1 MNDTSHNSSGG
12 SEHQI
17 QFKSAEEEI
26 KFLRKKLDETQT
38 EFLEFQESSRELELE
53 YETQVEQLE
62 KKNNDY
68 LNQLAKLEI
77 ENDQLKSKYSIY
89 ANETQHKLNEYQ
101 EQIAGLQALNTR
113 LSSYI
118 RELEQNNDD
127 LERAR
132 RALAASL
139 EDFEC
144 QLNQQIER
152 NVLLENEVT
161 EKEELECIVQRLKE
175 ESRDLKHELIAKRS
189 EASKKKQQMI
199 DSCLALKS
207 PTDTSS
213 LSLTN
218 QSHLDDNEN
227 DKENHQNDQLKGEIA
242 AGAAASA
249 AQTGPA
255 KTESSLYRSSPS
267 NIKPSMVDS
276 TTSPPTTP
284 HTHFSFSPNSHQ
296 SSSDSSS
303 SKITDSKSQQTSNP
317 PSPTMPAMVMSP
329 SSRISA
335 LNIVSDL
342 LRKVL
347 SLESKLSTAKKVTT
361 E

>member
-1 MNDTSHNSSGG
+1 MNDAGHNTSGG
-12 SEHQI
+12 SESI
-17 QFKSAEEEI
+17 QFKSAEEEVL
-26 KFLRKKLDETQT
+26 FLRKKLDETQT
-38 EFLEFQESSRELELE
+38 EFLEFQESSRELEIE
-53 YETQVEQLE
+53 YETQVKQLE

-68 LNQLAKLEI
+68 MNQIAKLEI
-77 ENDQLKSKYSIY
+77 ENDQLKSKYSLY
-89 ANETQHKLNEYQ
+89 ANDTQHKLNEYQ
-101 EQIAGLQALNTR
+101 EQMNGLQALNTR

-175 ESRDLKHELIAKRS
+175 ESRDLKHELIAKQS
-189 EASKKKQQMI
+189 EASKRKQQMI
-199 DSCLALKS
+199 DSCLAFKS
-207 PTDTSS
+207 PADAS
-213 LSLTN
+213 LSLTS
-218 QSHLDDNEN
+218 QLTVDNSD
-227 DKENHQNDQLKGEIA
+227 DKENRDDQQKLEA
-242 AGAAASA
+242 ERM
-249 AQTGPA
+249 A
-255 KTESSLYRSSPS
+255 KTASSSICSSPAM
-267 NIKPSMVDS
+267 KPLMVDS
-276 TTSPPTTP
+276 TTSPPDTP
-284 HTHFSFSPNSHQ
+284 THFSFAANSLNNKSLDLSNKSSDIRSQQ
-296 SSSDSSS
+296 SS
-303 SKITDSKSQQTSNP
+303 NP
-317 PSPTMPAMVMSP
+317 SSPTMPAMVMSP

-347 SLESKLSTAKKVTT
+347 SLESKLSSAKRVTSG
-361 E
+361 

>member
-1 MNDTSHNSSGG
+1 MNNTSHNSSGG
-12 SEHQI
+12 SEPI
-17 QFKSAEEEI
+17 QFKTPEEEI
-26 KFLRKKLDETQT
+26 LFLRKKLDETQT
-38 EFLEFQESSRELELE
+38 EFLEFQESSRELEIE
-53 YETQVEQLE
+53 YETQVKQLE
-62 KKNNDY
+62 QKNNDY
-68 LNQLAKLEI
+68 STQLAKLEL

-101 EQIAGLQALNTR
+101 EQMTGLQALNTR

-139 EDFEC
+139 EDFEY

-175 ESRDLKHELIAKRS
+175 ESRDLKHELIAKQS
-189 EASKKKQQMI
+189 EASRRKQQMI

-207 PTDTSS
+207 PTDTS
-213 LSLTN
+213 LSPTSQPPSN
-218 QSHLDDNEN
+218 NLD
-227 DKENHQNDQLKGEIA
+227 DKENQNDQAKFEA
-242 AGAAASA
+242 EQATKAASMLPSS
-249 AQTGPA
+249 TNGPSQA
-255 KTESSLYRSSPS
+255 KPV
-267 NIKPSMVDS
+267 MVDS
-276 TTSPPTTP
+276 TTSAPQTPTR
-284 HTHFSFSPNSHQ
+284 FSFPTNSHNDNSFGSPNKS
-296 SSSDSSS
+296 
-303 SKITDSKSQQTSNP
+303 TDSKSQQTSNP
-317 PSPTMPAMVMSP
+317 SSPTMPAMVMSP

-347 SLESKLSTAKKVTT
+347 SLESKLSSAKKVTT

>member
-1 MNDTSHNSSGG
+1 MNVAMSNTNHNSSVA
-12 SEHQI
+12 SEPI

-26 KFLRKKLDETQT
+26 SYLRKKLDETQN

-53 YETQVEQLE
+53 YETQVKQLE

-68 LNQLAKLEI
+68 MNKLAKLEV

-89 ANETQHKLNEYQ
+89 ANDTQHKLNEYQ
-101 EQIAGLQALNTR
+101 EQISGLQALNTR

-139 EDFEC
+139 EDFES

-175 ESRDLKHELIAKRS
+175 ESRDLKHELIARQS
-189 EASKKKQQMI
+189 EASKRKQQMM
-199 DSCLALKS
+199 DSCMAANS
-207 PTDTSS
+207 PTNASMSPSS
-213 LSLTN
+213 QLTGSN
-218 QSHLDDNEN
+218 SN
-227 DKENHQNDQLKGEIA
+227 DKENQN
-242 AGAAASA
+242 S
-249 AQTGPA
+249 QTGQTSKVTSDTSISFNETSSQA
-255 KTESSLYRSSPS
+255 KP
-267 NIKPSMVDS
+267 KMVDS
-276 TTSPPTTP
+276 TTSPPHSP
-284 HTHFSFSPNSHQ
+284 AHFSFSANSLN
-296 SSSDSSS
+296 SNSLDA
-303 SKITDSKSQQTSNP
+303 SQQTSNP
-317 PSPTMPAMVMSP
+317 SSPTMPAMVMSP

-335 LNIVSDL
+335 LNIVSEL

-347 SLESKLSTAKKVTT
+347 SLESKLSSPKK
-361 E
+361 EAPN